1 MKKRIVS
8 FLLAL
13 VMAVSLLP
21 VSAFAVDGAYKV
33 AKDAKSPINT
43 FAVDDTIS
51 NAGTGTNL
59 GDCTYEGE
67 SYPVY
72 KIALDETY
80 DTVTFTIADDAE
92 YNNIYLSEADDVG
105 LFGNSSEATVAR
117 NDETYDAAKAYYAAT
132 SDSFDKSITNQLSD
146 SATHLLFKLWKDG
159 RRGGMKGYLIID
171 WEAAGTG
178 GDGATGTSDYNI
190 TFDLNGCTSV
200 YDHLDTNIHKI
211 SGRYTALNSAT
222 QTSVE
227 FDVTKTYFFKFKED
241 SFSLTNK
248 TGLIILP
255 SGIYKIDNF
264 DTQAVVNFLAVSP
277 NWSKA
282 ASALSS
288 VKASR
293 AILESSGYTL
303 DDQATEFYYLYFATG
318 GMPNAYQ
325 PMGFAVLIEITP
337 NGAEPPKPI
346 DTSKLAALLDTV
358 SDTNAGSHWYTTDD
372 RWNGKTVSK
381 TGFWAEFTA
390 VGGPREKAQV
400 ALDKALIQESIDA
413 AVADLTA
420 AIANL
425 IPAERANTTLLYEE
439 LQKSF
444 TAEDYTAKTWAAYQ
458 TARDKGKALMDT
470 MFDAEGNPTD
480 DNKAAAQESIETLAA
495 ELKAARE
502 KLDAKTYDV
511 SVTIAKLQ
519 IEAIRYLAKQYEPD
533 ALTGYTAESIEAL
546 RQARATAVKLADE
559 TPLDDLGQSQ
569 RYPLTVALRELRKA
583 IYGLTTT
590 DAAQIKVDVSV
601 LDTNDIYKGYTGE
614 LAYLHN
620 PNTYTASLTLDANAS
635 AYDLLSG
642 KSLLKNRNSS
652 AEALIFLNGEL
663 VYGDLGSTSGYDDLG
678 YTAGSGY
685 STFQAIRLHDKDEL
699 TIVWIYPKQV
709 EYSSQTGTYP
719 AYLMDIPDYF
729 RYSTVSAPIEVE
741 AGQPFTVSVTSEA
754 ALPFHSA
761 AGTRAVAGAAV
772 YRSDAAES
780 ADAAAT
786 GYVGVNTYA
795 VTDESGKATLTLYNE
810 GYVLLNA
817 FRTNTDEA
825 RYTVGASVLVHVT
838 AAGDLDAVKQQLREE
853 LDAVYNDEQHPE
865 SVFTAENW
873 QKVQDAY
880 NTAVAAIDAA
890 KTSGAAGDAQQKA
903 IQTIKDLQS
912 SADYNNKANLAQFR
926 RLLAQLP
933 DDVTKLDAT
942 ATDTVAQLKTCYEAM
957 TVYQRGQLTGRE
969 QKKYDAIANAEL
981 APAVSRKLTFRQDY
995 SKVPA
1000 ADQAALADMIAYLQ
1014 NNTRA
1019 DDKYTP
1025 EIGGNMQAQ
1034 LFSFNT
1040 TRSANYGTAYDRI
1053 TEAASLTQNI
1063 VACVNPDYAAYLLCR
1078 DAAISAGKK
1087 DGPGVITGTGWR
1099 ISDASMTMYVPDENS
1114 SNTTR
1119 VLGHMTY
1126 TVNGTQYAV
1135 KSVTVSGL
1143 ETGTTSRNATFYDT
1157 SNYRG
1162 RFPTQCN
1169 QVIPDTFLQMTTG
1182 FDDVTVTVTWAP
1194 VGGDVQA
1201 AKDAAITRLNT
1212 VKNGL
1217 TGDGVQAAYDAGVK
1231 AIQAAATAAEVDKA
1245 YQAAVVAMRKAA
1257 DYGKVQVIVEN
1268 TTFTSD
1274 LWPDGKEY
1282 WDGQLVNE
1290 WIDLNADS
1298 TMMNCIVAALEKKGF
1313 TQTGAENGYISSI
1326 EGLSQMD
1333 GGGESGW
1340 MGTLNDWFTNFGFK
1354 EFTVENGSLSNG
1366 DVIRIMYTREGLGAD
1381 LGGTWGNSDTT
1392 LAALD
1397 IQGGKLLTRF
1407 APGEAGNTYEY
1418 TLAIDGESA
1427 DLKLTPTAA
1436 NKNYLTKIFLNE
1448 KVTSDEEGGSFFKR
1462 TQMIPVAAG
1471 DTIYVGCGEYAW
1483 PSMNKQETEARDYTG
1498 TWYVLHVVNAS
1509 AGASYVDGLID
1520 ALPDA
1525 SDVSYDNYQQYGD
1538 AADVAR
1544 KAYEDLDKAEQAKVK
1559 ASKLEKVEAAIAQFK
1574 AIDDAKT
1581 KIDALPEAGKVTL
1594 AERDAVKAA
1603 QDAYDALSAEQKEYL
1618 TFAQAAKVTALAKRI
1633 AELEAAPIKSV
1644 EALIDAIGTVTLDS
1658 KSAIDEARAAYDK
1671 LTAAQ
1676 QARVNNYATLTAA
1689 ETTYAKLVQ
1698 DKADQ
1703 DAADAVIAKID
1714 AIGTVTLKSKKA
1726 IDEARKAYDKLTAAQ
1741 QARVSNYATLTAAET
1756 TYAKLVQD
1764 KADQDAADAVIAK
1777 IDAIGTVTLK
1787 SKKAIDAARKAYDK
1801 LTAAQQARVSNYAAL
1816 TAAETTY
1823 AKLVTDKADQDAADA
1838 VIAKIDAIG
1847 TVTLKSKKAID
1858 AARKAYDKLTAAQ
1871 QARVSNYA
1879 ALTAAETTYAKLV
1892 TDKADQ
1898 DAADAV
1904 IAKIDAIGVVSRAAK
1919 RRIDAARKA
1928 YDGLT
1933 DAQKALVPASVVKTL
1948 TDAETAYSNLP
1959 PRHSSDDTADST
1971 KPAQSSRTG
1980 DAGIAIYAAMSLL
1993 SVTGG
1998 AWVIGKKRKH

>member
-8 FLLAL
+8 FLMAL

-21 VSAFAVDGAYKV
+21 VSAFAVDGAYNV
-33 AKDAKSPINT
+33 AEDTAVQQGEYNAPVMQAATGEYAITLSKLTTSGTVQYTDETTYPVYYVQIDGNKYKSMFITPNEKITVNGKKKTFPTKIFACDTDDAEKSTSASHSKPYDPEDKWFQLGASYYDSYKDKIELSEKIPEGGASILWRLTYGLGSAKSPYT
-43 FAVDDTIS
+43 THAFLLVTW
-51 NAGTGTNL
+51 TGSS
-59 GDCTYEGE
+59 GE
-67 SYPVY
+67 V
-72 KIALDETY
+72 
-80 DTVTFTIADDAE
+80 
-92 YNNIYLSEADDVG
+92 N
-105 LFGNSSEATVAR
+105 
-117 NDETYDAAKAYYAAT
+117 
-132 SDSFDKSITNQLSD
+132 
-146 SATHLLFKLWKDG
+146 KD
-159 RRGGMKGYLIID
+159 
-171 WEAAGTG
+171 
-178 GDGATGTSDYNI
+178 
-190 TFDLNGCTSV
+190 
-200 YDHLDTNIHKI
+200 
-211 SGRYTALNSAT
+211 ALNAAIKSA
-222 QTSVE
+222 
-227 FDVTKTYFFKFKED
+227 
-241 SFSLTNK
+241 
-248 TGLIILP
+248 P
-255 SGIYKIDNF
+255 
-264 DTQAVVNFLAVSP
+264 
-277 NWSKA
+277 
-282 ASALSS
+282 
-288 VKASR
+288 
-293 AILESSGYTL
+293 
-303 DDQATEFYYLYFATG
+303 
-318 GMPNAYQ
+318 
-325 PMGFAVLIEITP
+325 
-337 NGAEPPKPI
+337 
-346 DTSKLAALLDTV
+346 DTV
-358 SDTNAGSHWYTTDD
+358 SDTVYYHENDKF
-372 RWNGKTVSK
+372 NGKTSS
-381 TGFWAEFTA
+381 TNGFWKDMCTA
-390 VGGPREKAQV
+390 LNTAASVANDKYASEDAVKA
-400 ALDKALIQESIDA
+400 ATDNLA
-413 AVADLTA
+413 A

-425 IPAERANTTLLYEE
+425 IPTDRANTTVLYEALRSKYYE
-439 LQKSF
+439 SS
-444 TAEDYTAKTWAAYQ
+444 YTAKSWAIYKPVL
-458 TARDKGKALMDT
+458 DKAEALMAT

-480 DNKAAAQESIETLAA
+480 DNKAAAQESIETMAA
-495 ELKAARE
+495 ELETARNALDPRISSDNTGSLTRV
-502 KLDAKTYDV
+502 KLNM
-511 SVTIAKLQ
+511 
-519 IEAIRYLAKQYEPD
+519 EAIQYLVKKYDPD
-533 ALTGYTAESIEAL
+533 TLTGYTAESIEML
-546 RQARATAVKLADE
+546 HQARTAAMDLADSI
-559 TPLDDLGQSQ
+559 DLNDVGQREDNQ
-569 RYPLTVALRELRKA
+569 LVPVLRELRQA

-590 DAAQIKVDVSV
+590 ATAQINVKVSV
-601 LDTNDIYKGYTGE
+601 LDTNDIYAGYTGE
-614 LAYLHN
+614 FAHLHN
-620 PNTYTASLTLDANAS
+620 PNTYTAAMTLAANAS
-635 AYDLLSG
+635 AYDLLNG

-652 AEALIFLNGEL
+652 AEAVVFLNGEL
-663 VYGDLGSTSGYDDLG
+663 VYGSLGVTGSYQDIHSTG
-678 YTAGSGY
+678 GS
-685 STFQAIRLHDKDEL
+685 STFQSIRLHDKDEL
-699 TIVWIYPKQV
+699 TIVWIYPKQIK
-709 EYSSQTGTYP
+709 YSSGAGTYP
-719 AYLMDIPDYF
+719 ASLMDIPDYF
-729 RYSTVSAPIEVE
+729 RYSTVSAPVEVE
-741 AGQPFTVSVTSEA
+741 AGKPFSISVTSEA
-754 ALPFHSA
+754 ALPFHTA
-761 AGTRAVAGAAV
+761 AGTRAVSGATV
-772 YRSDAAES
+772 YRSDAAATAEE
-780 ADAAAT
+780 AAT

-817 FRTNTDEA
+817 FRTDTDEA
-825 RYTVGASVLVHVT
+825 RYTVGASVLVHVKP
-838 AAGDLDAVKQQLREE
+838 ASDLAAVKKQLRAE

-890 KTSGAAGDAQQKA
+890 KTSGEAGDAQQKA
-903 IQTIKDLQS
+903 IQAIKGLQS
-912 SADYNNKANLAQFR
+912 SADSNNKANLAQFR

-933 DDVTKLDAT
+933 DDVTKLDAA

-1143 ETGTTSRNATFYDT
+1143 ETDTTSRNATFYDT
-1157 SNYRG
+1157 SSYRG
-1162 RFPTQCN
+1162 RFTTQCN
-1169 QVIPDTFLQMTTG
+1169 QVIPDTFLQFTTG

-1194 VGGDVQA
+1194 VGGDTQA
-1201 AKDAAITRLNT
+1201 AKATAISRLNT

-1231 AIQAAATAAEVDKA
+1231 AIQAASTAAEVDKA

-1268 TTFTSD
+1268 TTFTED
-1274 LWPDGKEY
+1274 MWPNGKKF
-1282 WDGQLVNE
+1282 WDGVAVDEEVALT
-1290 WIDLNADS
+1290 ADS
-1298 TMMNCIVAALEKKGF
+1298 TMMSCIVAALK
-1313 TQTGAENGYISSI
+1313 ENGYTQVGADSNYISSI
-1326 EGLSQMD
+1326 TVGDQPLGQFD
-1333 GGGESGW
+1333 GGDQSGW

-1381 LGGTWGNSDTT
+1381 VGGTWGNSDTT

-1509 AGASYVDGLID
+1509 AGASYVDDLID

-1544 KAYEDLDKAEQAKVK
+1544 KAYEDLDKAEQRKVDT
-1559 ASKLEKVEAAIAQFK
+1559 AELEKVEAAIAQFK

-1603 QDAYDALSAEQKEYL
+1603 QDAYDALSAEQKDYL
-1618 TFAQAAKVTALAKRI
+1618 TGEQLEKITAIATALAAMDAKHSSGSGSAYTGGHTFTTDLEPGSITGVFVDGKKLDSRYYTVSGSDVTLTADYLKTLRSGKHTVKIENAAKVATG
-1633 AELEAAPIKSV
+1633 SF
-1644 EALIDAIGTVTLDS
+1644 TLS
-1658 KSAIDEARAAYDK
+1658 GSG
-1671 LTAAQ
+1671 
-1676 QARVNNYATLTAA
+1676 
-1689 ETTYAKLVQ
+1689 
-1698 DKADQ
+1698 
-1703 DAADAVIAKID
+1703 AV
-1714 AIGTVTLKSKKA
+1714 
-1726 IDEARKAYDKLTAAQ
+1726 
-1741 QARVSNYATLTAAET
+1741 
-1756 TYAKLVQD
+1756 
-1764 KADQDAADAVIAK
+1764 
-1777 IDAIGTVTLK
+1777 
-1787 SKKAIDAARKAYDK
+1787 
-1801 LTAAQQARVSNYAAL
+1801 
-1816 TAAETTY
+1816 
-1823 AKLVTDKADQDAADA
+1823 
-1838 VIAKIDAIG
+1838 
-1847 TVTLKSKKAID
+1847 
-1858 AARKAYDKLTAAQ
+1858 
-1871 QARVSNYA
+1871 
-1879 ALTAAETTYAKLV
+1879 
-1892 TDKADQ
+1892 
-1898 DAADAV
+1898 
-1904 IAKIDAIGVVSRAAK
+1904 
-1919 RRIDAARKA
+1919 
-1928 YDGLT
+1928 
-1933 DAQKALVPASVVKTL
+1933 
-1948 TDAETAYSNLP
+1948 
-1959 PRHSSDDTADST
+1959 
-1971 KPAQSSRTG
+1971 QSSRTG
-1980 DAGIAIYAAMSLL
+1980 DPGVAIYFAMGAVSFLGSAAWLR
-1993 SVTGG
+1993 
-1998 AWVIGKKRKH
+1998 KRKET

>member
-21 VSAFAVDGAYKV
+21 VSAFAADGAYKV
-33 AKDAKSPINT
+33 IEDT
-43 FAVDDTIS
+43 TVQQGDDTPS
-51 NAGTGTNL
+51 VQTTG
-59 GDCTYEGE
+59 
-67 SYPVY
+67 V
-72 KIALDETY
+72 
-80 DTVTFTIADDAE
+80 
-92 YNNIYLSEADDVG
+92 
-105 LFGNSSEATVAR
+105 
-117 NDETYDAAKAYYAAT
+117 
-132 SDSFDKSITNQLSD
+132 
-146 SATHLLFKLWKDG
+146 
-159 RRGGMKGYLIID
+159 
-171 WEAAGTG
+171 
-178 GDGATGTSDYNI
+178 SDYNI
-190 TFDLNGCTSV
+190 VLTNNGITSQV
-200 YDHLDTNIHKI
+200 YTTDTSTHSIELTVREVDDSGNYVLTTKKI
-211 SGRYTALNSAT
+211 
-222 QTSVE
+222 
-227 FDVTKTYFFKFKED
+227 DVDKTYILRYKSKTDILIKNECTRGIQIIGRTYTLNKNQELAAAIIAKNAAVWAFPTD
-241 SFSLTNK
+241 TDQYFSMEGAKATK
-248 TGLIILP
+248 
-255 SGIYKIDNF
+255 
-264 DTQAVVNFLAVSP
+264 AEVLA
-277 NWSKA
+277 A
-282 ASALSS
+282 GYTDLDE
-288 VKASR
+288 
-293 AILESSGYTL
+293 ESSEYYYWYLEYTQGTSKKKVPL
-303 DDQATEFYYLYFATG
+303 QYAL
-318 GMPNAYQ
+318 
-325 PMGFAVLIEITP
+325 LIEITP
-337 NGAEPPKPI
+337 NGAEPSKTVV

-358 SDTNAGSHWYTTDD
+358 SDAKASDWYTTND
-372 RWNGKTVSK
+372 RWNGKVASK
-381 TGFWAEFTA
+381 TGFWAELTA
-390 VGGPREKAQV
+390 VDGPREKAQV
-400 ALDKALIQESIDA
+400 ALDKALTQESIDA
-413 AVADLTA
+413 AVADLIA

-425 IPAERANTTLLYEE
+425 IPADRANTTALYET
-439 LQKSF
+439 LQK
-444 TAEDYTAKTWAAYQ
+444 TEAEQGAYTAKSWAAYQ
-458 TARDKGKALMDT
+458 TAHDKAETLMAE
-470 MFDAEGNPTD
+470 MFDDEGNPID
-480 DNKAAAQESIETLAA
+480 ANKAAAQESIEKLAA
-495 ELKAARE
+495 ELTAARE
-502 KLDAKTYDV
+502 ALDEKAGDV
-511 SVTIAKLQ
+511 SKTIAKLE

-559 TPLDDLGQSQ
+559 TPLDDLGQNQ
-569 RYPLTVALRELRKA
+569 RYPLTAALCELRKA

-601 LDTNDIYKGYTGE
+601 LDTNDIHHGYTGE

-635 AYDLLSG
+635 AYDLLNG
-642 KSLLKNRNSS
+642 KSLLKNRNI
-652 AEALIFLNGEL
+652 AAKAVLFLNGEL
-663 VYGDLGSTSGYDDLG
+663 VYGDLGSTSGYDDMG
-678 YTAGSGY
+678 YAAGSEY

-741 AGQPFTVSVTSEA
+741 AGQPFTVSVTSET
-754 ALPFHSA
+754 ALPFHTA
-761 AGTRAVAGAAV
+761 VGTRAVTGAAV

-817 FRTNTDEA
+817 FRTDTDEA

-890 KTSGAAGDAQQKA
+890 KTSGEAGDAQQKA
-903 IQTIKDLQS
+903 IQTIKGLQS
-912 SADYNNKANLAQFR
+912 SADSNNKANLVRFR

-933 DDVTKLDAT
+933 DDTGKLDAT
-942 ATDTVAQLKTCYEAM
+942 AADTVAQLKTCYEAM

-969 QKKYDAIANAEL
+969 QKKYDAIASAEL
-981 APAVSRKLTFRQDY
+981 APAASRKLTFRQDY
-995 SKVPA
+995 SGIPA
-1000 ADQAALADMIAYLQ
+1000 ADQAVLDSMIAYLQ

-1087 DGPGVITGTGWR
+1087 DGPGVITGTGWH

-1143 ETGTTSRNATFYDT
+1143 ETDTTSRNATFYDT
-1157 SNYRG
+1157 SSYRG
-1162 RFPTQCN
+1162 RFTTQCN
-1169 QVIPDTFLQMTTG
+1169 QVIPDTFLQFTTG

-1194 VGGDVQA
+1194 VGGNTQA
-1201 AKDAAITRLNT
+1201 AKDTAISRLNT

-1231 AIQAAATAAEVDKA
+1231 AIQTASTAAEVDKA

-1268 TTFTSD
+1268 TTFTKD
-1274 LWPDGKEY
+1274 MWPNGKKF
-1282 WDGQLVNE
+1282 WDGVAVDEEVALT
-1290 WIDLNADS
+1290 ADS
-1298 TMMNCIVAALEKKGF
+1298 TMMSCIVAALE
-1313 TQTGAENGYISSI
+1313 ENGYTQVGADSNYISSI
-1326 EGLSQMD
+1326 TVGDQPLGQFD
-1333 GGGESGW
+1333 GGDQSGW
-1340 MGTLNDWFTNFGFK
+1340 MGTLNDWFTNFGFS

-1381 LGGTWGNSDTT
+1381 LGGTWDNSDTT
-1392 LAALD
+1392 IKALE

-1483 PSMNKQETEARDYTG
+1483 PSMNKQETEAREYQG

-1509 AGASYVDGLID
+1509 AGASYVDDLID
-1520 ALPDA
+1520 ALPAA

-1544 KAYEDLDKAEQAKVK
+1544 KAYEDLDKSEQAKVD
-1559 ASKLEKVEAAIAQFK
+1559 ASKLEKLEDAIKGFR
-1574 AIDDAKT
+1574 AIDDVRAQ
-1581 KIDALPEAGKVTL
+1581 IDALPDADRLTT
-1594 AERDAVKAA
+1594 AEREAAKSAQKA
-1603 QDAYDALSAEQKEYL
+1603 YNALTAGQRDYL
-1618 TFAQAAKVTALAKRI
+1618 TGAQLEKITAI
-1633 AELEAAPIKSV
+1633 A
-1644 EALIDAIGTVTLDS
+1644 
-1658 KSAIDEARAAYDK
+1658 
-1671 LTAAQ
+1671 
-1676 QARVNNYATLTAA
+1676 
-1689 ETTYAKLVQ
+1689 
-1698 DKADQ
+1698 
-1703 DAADAVIAKID
+1703 
-1714 AIGTVTLKSKKA
+1714 
-1726 IDEARKAYDKLTAAQ
+1726 
-1741 QARVSNYATLTAAET
+1741 
-1756 TYAKLVQD
+1756 
-1764 KADQDAADAVIAK
+1764 
-1777 IDAIGTVTLK
+1777 
-1787 SKKAIDAARKAYDK
+1787 
-1801 LTAAQQARVSNYAAL
+1801 AAL
-1816 TAAETTY
+1816 TAMDAKHSSGSGSAYTGGHTFTTDLEPGSITGVFVDGK
-1823 AKLVTDKADQDAADA
+1823 KLDSRYYTVSGSD
-1838 VIAKIDAIG
+1838 
-1847 TVTLKSKKAID
+1847 VTL
-1858 AARKAYDKLTAAQ
+1858 TAD
-1871 QARVSNYA
+1871 Y
-1879 ALTAAETTYAKLV
+1879 L
-1892 TDKADQ
+1892 
-1898 DAADAV
+1898 
-1904 IAKIDAIGVVSRAAK
+1904 
-1919 RRIDAARKA
+1919 
-1928 YDGLT
+1928 
-1933 DAQKALVPASVVKTL
+1933 KTL
-1948 TDAETAYSNLP
+1948 RSGKHTVKIENA
-1959 PRHSSDDTADST
+1959 T
-1971 KPAQSSRTG
+1971 KVATGSFTLSGSGAVQSSRTG
-1980 DAGIAIYAAMSLL
+1980 DPGVAIYFAMGAVSFLGSAAWLR
-1993 SVTGG
+1993 
-1998 AWVIGKKRKH
+1998 KRKET

>member
-21 VSAFAVDGAYKV
+21 VSAFAADGAYNVTEDTTVQRRDYADMIAVQAATEPEQVNGVYQIKTADELLWFRDFSNKSSGRKASAALCNDIDMSSVSDWKTPIGNLSTYDGVFDGNGYRILNLTYKPVQQKGQGRALFGKTGSSAIIRNLGLYNATITAKTSPQADANIAALVSINGGTIFNCYVANSKVSIKSKATPNAGILCGYNKGTIENCYCINSSITDANAKTTITGDLGGIAGGNSGTVKNVYAANITITTKGTQNLHPVAVGNVENIYYIKASDDTRTYTGGIEKDTAWFQSEAAVTALGAEYFTQDTADINGGYPVLTFAKMAVEGADKSELEKALAVFPTSGYYTQNDRYNGRCTSANGFWNDMQKLSASAWAVYGKENATADEV
-33 AKDAKSPINT
+33 AK
-43 FAVDDTIS
+43 AV
-51 NAGTGTNL
+51 
-59 GDCTYEGE
+59 
-67 SYPVY
+67 
-72 KIALDETY
+72 K
-80 DTVTFTIADDAE
+80 
-92 YNNIYLSEADDVG
+92 G
-105 LFGNSSEATVAR
+105 LQDSSE
-117 NDETYDAAKAYYAAT
+117 E
-132 SDSFDKSITNQLSD
+132 I
-146 SATHLLFKLWKDG
+146 
-159 RRGGMKGYLIID
+159 
-171 WEAAGTG
+171 
-178 GDGATGTSDYNI
+178 
-190 TFDLNGCTSV
+190 
-200 YDHLDTNIHKI
+200 
-211 SGRYTALNSAT
+211 
-222 QTSVE
+222 QT
-227 FDVTKTYFFKFKED
+227 
-241 SFSLTNK
+241 
-248 TGLIILP
+248 
-255 SGIYKIDNF
+255 
-264 DTQAVVNFLAVSP
+264 
-277 NWSKA
+277 
-282 ASALSS
+282 
-288 VKASR
+288 
-293 AILESSGYTL
+293 
-303 DDQATEFYYLYFATG
+303 
-318 GMPNAYQ
+318 
-325 PMGFAVLIEITP
+325 
-337 NGAEPPKPI
+337 
-346 DTSKLAALLDTV
+346 
-358 SDTNAGSHWYTTDD
+358 
-372 RWNGKTVSK
+372 
-381 TGFWAEFTA
+381 
-390 VGGPREKAQV
+390 
-400 ALDKALIQESIDA
+400 
-413 AVADLTA
+413 

-425 IPAERANTTLLYEE
+425 IPADRANTTVLYEALRSKAHE
-439 LQKSF
+439 SS
-444 TAEDYTAKTWAAYQ
+444 YTAKSWAIYKPV
-458 TARDKGKALMDT
+458 RDKAETLMAA
-470 MFDAEGNPTD
+470 MFGEEGNPTN
-480 DNKAAAQESIETLAA
+480 DNKAEKQTEIETMTA
-495 ELKAARE
+495 ELETARKALDPRISSDNTDSLTRV
-502 KLDAKTYDV
+502 KLNM
-511 SVTIAKLQ
+511 
-519 IEAIRYLAKQYEPD
+519 EAIQYLVKKYDPD
-533 ALTGYTAESIEAL
+533 TLTGYTAESIETL
-546 RQARATAVKLADE
+546 RQARTAAMDLAGSI
-559 TPLDDLGQSQ
+559 DLNDVGQGEDNQLVS
-569 RYPLTVALRELRKA
+569 ALRELRKA
-583 IYGLTTT
+583 VYGLTTT
-590 DAAQIKVDVSV
+590 SAAQIKVNVSV
-601 LDTNDIYKGYTGE
+601 LDANDIYAGYTGE
-614 LAYLHN
+614 LAQLHN
-620 PNTYTASLTLDANAS
+620 PNTYTAAMTLAANAS
-635 AYDLLSG
+635 AYDLLNG
-642 KSLLKNRNSS
+642 KSLLKNPNSA
-652 AEALIFLNGEL
+652 AEAVVFLNGEL
-663 VYGDLGSTSGYDDLG
+663 VYGDLGSTSGYDDMG
-678 YTAGSGY
+678 YVAGSEN

-729 RYSTVSAPIEVE
+729 RYSTVSAPVEVE
-741 AGQPFTVSVTSEA
+741 AGQPFTVSVTSET
-754 ALPFHSA
+754 ALPFHCA
-761 AGTRAVAGAAV
+761 AGTRAVTGAAV

-780 ADAAAT
+780 AEAAAT

-817 FRTNTDEA
+817 FRTDTDEA

-853 LDAVYNDEQHPE
+853 LDAVYHDEQHPE

-890 KTSGAAGDAQQKA
+890 KTSGEAGDAQLTA
-903 IQTIKDLQS
+903 IQTIKGLQS
-912 SADYNNKANLAQFR
+912 SADSNNKANLVQFR

-942 ATDTVAQLKTCYEAM
+942 ANDTVAQLKTCYEAM

-995 SKVPA
+995 SSVPA

-1025 EIGGNMQAQ
+1025 EVGGNMQAK
-1034 LFSFNT
+1034 LFAFSTGKTVN
-1040 TRSANYGTAYDRI
+1040 NGPAYTQI

-1119 VLGHMTY
+1119 VMGHMTY

-1143 ETGTTSRNATFYDT
+1143 ETDATSRNATFYDT
-1157 SNYRG
+1157 SSYRG

-1194 VGGDVQA
+1194 VGGDAQA
-1201 AKDAAITRLNT
+1201 AKEAAITRLNT

-1268 TTFTSD
+1268 TTYPVED
-1274 LWPDGKEY
+1274 GAPWDGK
-1282 WDGQLVNE
+1282 LVNE

-1298 TMMNCIVAALEKKGF
+1298 TMMNCIVAALAKNGF

-1381 LGGTWGNSDTT
+1381 VGGTWGNSDTT

-1483 PSMNKQETEARDYTG
+1483 PSMNKQKTEARDYTG

-1509 AGASYVDGLID
+1509 AGASYVDDLID

-1544 KAYEDLDKAEQAKVK
+1544 KAYEDLDKAEQGKVD
-1559 ASKLEKVEAAIAQFK
+1559 ALKLEKVEAAIAQFK

-1658 KSAIDEARAAYDK
+1658 KSAIDEARKAYDK
-1671 LTAAQ
+1671 LTAEQ
-1676 QARVNNYATLTAA
+1676 QAKVSNYAALTAA

-1698 DKADQ
+1698 DKTDQ
-1703 DAADAVIAKID
+1703 DAADAVIAKIN

-1726 IDEARKAYDKLTAAQ
+1726 IDEARAAYDKLTAEQ
-1741 QARVSNYATLTAAET
+1741 QAKVSNYATLTAAET

-1816 TAAETTY
+1816 TTAEATY
-1823 AKLVTDKADQDAADA
+1823 AKLVADKADQDAADA
-1838 VIAKIDAIG
+1838 AIAKI
-1847 TVTLKSKKAID
+1847 
-1858 AARKAYDKLTAAQ
+1858 
-1871 QARVSNYA
+1871 N
-1879 ALTAAETTYAKLV
+1879 
-1892 TDKADQ
+1892 
-1898 DAADAV
+1898 
-1904 IAKIDAIGVVSRAAK
+1904 AIGVVSRAAK
-1919 RRIDAARKA
+1919 SRIDAARKA

-1971 KPAQSSRTG
+1971 KPVQSSRTG